1 MGAQIVQTQDVD
13 GAVRITLTGSQ
24 PVVELVTFTPPP
36 VTAQVV
42 LSDKSVA
49 QDAVTLRNDGA
60 ATVDLSGWYLFS
72 EKGKEI
78 FVFPQGAALDPGASC
93 TVTTLTSESS
103 GDYQWPDTRVWH
115 EDKPDAA
122 LLYDCYGQLVS
133 RLE

>member
-1 MGAQIVQTQDVD
+1 M
-13 GAVRITLTGSQ
+13 
-24 PVVELVTFTPPP
+24 
-36 VTAQVV
+36 
-42 LSDKSVA
+42 
-49 QDAVTLRNDGA
+49 
-60 ATVDLSGWYLFS
+60 
-72 EKGKEI
+72 
-78 FVFPQGAALDPGASC
+78 DPGASC

>member
-1 MGAQIVQTQDVD
+1 M
-13 GAVRITLTGSQ
+13 
-24 PVVELVTFTPPP
+24 
-36 VTAQVV
+36 V

-78 FVFPQGAALDPGASC
+78 FVFPQGAVLDPGASC